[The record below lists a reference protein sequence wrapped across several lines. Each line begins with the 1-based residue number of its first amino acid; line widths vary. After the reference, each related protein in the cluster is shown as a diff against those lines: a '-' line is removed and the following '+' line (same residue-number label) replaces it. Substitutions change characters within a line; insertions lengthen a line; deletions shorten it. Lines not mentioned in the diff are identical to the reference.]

1 MAGDENEPEKNVK
14 TRFSDVL
21 GIDEFKDELVEIV
34 DYLKNPKR
42 YTEAGA
48 KLPKGL
54 LLVGPPGT
62 GKTMLAKALA
72 GESQCAFFY
81 KSGAEFDEVFVGVGA
96 SRIRKL
102 FKKARENVI
111 LCKILYCINC
121 FIRNFKQFK

>member
-1 MAGDENEPEKNVK
+1 LAGDENEPEKNVK